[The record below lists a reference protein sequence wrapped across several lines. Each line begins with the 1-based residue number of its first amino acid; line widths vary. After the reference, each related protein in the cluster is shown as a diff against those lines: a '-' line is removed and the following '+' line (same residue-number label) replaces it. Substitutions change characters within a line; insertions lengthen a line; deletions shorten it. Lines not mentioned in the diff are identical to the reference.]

1 MSPEEDRARAMVV
14 MYKKMLVK
22 TIAEAAVNDTAKGI
36 NRVSF
41 RVPYAS
47 QWDLSGAVATSSY
60 SIAY

>member
-1 MSPEEDRARAMVV
+1 MVV

>member
-1 MSPEEDRARAMVV
+1 MVV

-22 TIAEAAVNDTAKGI
+22 TIAEDAVNDTAKGI

-41 RVPYAS
+41 GVPYAS

-60 SIAY
+60 SMVY